1 MPKTK
6 RLCEWFVRSLNPQ
19 TNETIAVR
27 LAELQMVDESKTVLL
42 AVRLSESSVKKYSV
56 WKVPHAFIT
65 ELSKAQASF
74 CFLKFSIYNRR
85 EGEPY
90 ARIWRFIG
98 KKKSAKVTKAK
109 KDLDALKNKKGI
121 S

>member
-1 MPKTK
+1 M
-6 RLCEWFVRSLNPQ
+6 
-19 TNETIAVR
+19 R
-27 LAELQMVDESKTVLL
+27 LAELQVVDESKTVLL
-42 AVRLSESSVKKYSV
+42 PVRLSETSVKKYSV

-90 ARIWRFIG
+90 ARTWRFTG
-98 KKKSAKVTKAK
+98 KKKSAKAVKAS
-109 KDLDALKNKKGI
+109 KDLEVLKKKKGLKN
-121 S
+121 